1 MLTELIIKIQTI
13 ALDINPTFIIAINE
27 KNKAV
32 IDEQSFKIDLV
43 FLFRR
48 GLFSVSAGAN
58 NIVEINDIKQVI
70 AINIRLKL

>member
-1 MLTELIIKIQTI
+1 MLTEFIIRIQTI
-13 ALDINPTFIIAINE
+13 ALDINPILLIAINE
-27 KNKAV
+27 KNNDV
-32 IDEQSFKIDLV
+32 INEQSFKIDLV

-58 NIVEINDIKQVI
+58 NIVAIIDIEQVI

>member
-1 MLTELIIKIQTI
+1 MELTISIQTI
-13 ALDINPTFIIAINE
+13 ALDINPILLIAINE

-32 IDEQSFKIDLV
+32 IDEHSFKIDLV

-58 NIVEINDIKQVI
+58 NIVEINDIEQII
-70 AINIRLKL
+70 AINTRLKL